1 MAILPQ
7 PRPPFVGRR
16 TLGTTSATEL
26 ARLLSGDLL
35 LLIYDWG
42 FTAGSGQPLARPR
55 DPTLAALLDTLRERQ
70 RVETLRMM
78 ELSDRDDPLLAF
90 DDIPGWLLA
99 HAERQVLPIEGP
111 SPL

>member
-1 MAILPQ
+1 LDSIPQ

-16 TLGTTSATEL
+16 TLGTIEATEL
-26 ARLLSGDLL
+26 FRLLSGDLL

-42 FTAGSGQPLARPR
+42 FTAGSGQPLARPS

-78 ELSDRDDPLLAF
+78 DLSERDDPLLAF
-90 DDIPGWLLA
+90 DDIPSWLLA
-99 HAERQVLPIEGP
+99 HAERQSLEVRGG
-111 SPL
+111 